1 MDLIFS
7 DIHADI
13 GGLKTILNTVNDS
26 EFTSKYGNFSRI
38 LNLGDVLER
47 GTNPKLVLETLEE
60 LSKNYT
66 IESVMGNHDEA
77 VFYGRKI
84 SDNSFESIDAH
95 NALKPDDMRFFTEN
109 KDGTYGRQQFIDS
122 KRKIVCVHGG
132 PLDAQKIIPNDS
144 IDDSWLYQ
152 KTWQRL
158 TEEEFGYFSH
168 FGYHYTAKSAFE
180 ESSNHFDN
188 SIIFCGHQHMEGA
201 IEKDGKIISNL
212 FPETKMKIE
221 KFSEFTLEK
230 KEIPI
235 EQGKSYIIRVGL
247 GGPEG
252 YYGVGMSRPHF
263 GLADYDAGTIILYS
277 IITSD

>member
-13 GGLKTILNTVNDS
+13 RGLETILKTVNDS
-26 EFTSKYGNFSRI
+26 EFTAKYGNFSRI

-47 GTNPKLVLETLEE
+47 GTNPKQVLQTLEE

-84 SDNSFESIDAH
+84 GENSFESMDAH
-95 NALKPDDMRFFTEN
+95 NSLMPEDMKFFAEN
-109 KDGTYGRQQFIDS
+109 KNGTFGRHQFVDS
-122 KRKIVCVHGG
+122 KNHILCVHGG
-132 PLDAQKIIPNDS
+132 PLNAEKITPKDSTEDA
-144 IDDSWLYQ
+144 WLYQ
-152 KTWQRL
+152 KIWQRL
-158 TEEEFGYFSH
+158 TEEEFEYFSYS
-168 FGYHYTAKSAFE
+168 GYHYTAASAFAE
-180 ESSNHFDN
+180 ILNLFDN
-188 SIIFCGHQHMEGA
+188 SIMFCGHQHAEG
-201 IEKDGKIISNL
+201 IVEKDREKISNL
-212 FPETKMKIE
+212 FPETKMEIE
-221 KFSEFTLEK
+221 KFSEFTIEK

-252 YYGVGMSRPHF
+252 YYGVGISRPHF
-263 GLADYDAGTIILYS
+263 GLADYDTGIVRLYS
-277 IITSD
+277 IITSY